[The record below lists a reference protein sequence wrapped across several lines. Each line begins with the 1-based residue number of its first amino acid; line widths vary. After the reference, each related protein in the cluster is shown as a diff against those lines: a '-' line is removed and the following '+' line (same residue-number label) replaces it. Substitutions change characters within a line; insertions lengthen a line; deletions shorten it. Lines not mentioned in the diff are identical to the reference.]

1 MSEDKDA
8 GAAQDLFLSR
18 AEVSRLLGVSP
29 NTVTRWAREGRIACQ
44 VTLGGH
50 HRFERTMVEDLQQRL
65 RREASP
71 QRIEEPQPA

>member
-1 MSEDKDA
+1 
-8 GAAQDLFLSR
+8 
-18 AEVSRLLGVSP
+18 VSP

-71 QRIEEPQPA
+71 HRIEEPQPA

>member
-8 GAAQDLFLSR
+8 VAAQDLFLSR

-71 QRIEEPQPA
+71 HRIEEPQPA